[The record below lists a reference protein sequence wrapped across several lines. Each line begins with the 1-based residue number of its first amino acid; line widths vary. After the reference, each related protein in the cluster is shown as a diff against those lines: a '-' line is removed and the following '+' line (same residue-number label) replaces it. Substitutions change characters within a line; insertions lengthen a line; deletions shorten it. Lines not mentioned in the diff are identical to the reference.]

1 MEYRPIRK
9 LSEEVIGQIAAGEVV
24 ERPAS
29 VVKELVENSID
40 AGSTA
45 VTVELREG
53 GLQSIRVSDN
63 GRGIPAGQ
71 VRMAFERHA
80 TSKLETAEE
89 LFDVHTLGFRGEAL
103 ASVAAVA
110 KVGCTTRAAD
120 AEFGVRAEVE
130 AGVILSIEEAASPVG
145 TSIVV
150 RELFYNAPVRL
161 KFLKKPVAE
170 AALVSDYMMR
180 LILSRPDVAFRFV
193 NQGKTVYRSAG
204 DGTLESALYCVYGR
218 EALREMR
225 RVRGAAYGVLVDG
238 YVGVGEQAR
247 GNRQQQSFFINGRY
261 FRSEAVSR
269 ALETGC
275 DGYVMIG
282 RFPVCALSLQLPY
295 RQVDVNV
302 HPNKLEVRF
311 QHPEAVTSAVEE
323 LTREALHDVTFR
335 EKLLN
340 QTQNRLEWQT
350 PDVRVIELGG
360 TPQVETQT
368 APAGVFEAE
377 TQAAE
382 PFVAEPTVM
391 KANAAEQDA
400 AEAGMPRLRETLA
413 YDYRAA
419 DRPSDIG
426 ERQGA
431 VGRGDGTARNAG
443 DAIADQSAGPTVQNG
458 LPMSLPHPADR
469 LADIQP
475 SPTRETADT
484 PYERSR
490 PAPNASPEITRN
502 DGTHTPERAAT
513 GTFQT
518 GEASEPSLPTESP
531 QRAPG
536 TGAPAETPGMR
547 GISVSVLIG
556 ETSMPEGTE
565 AMGEP
570 FPAPLHPR
578 GLGMHP
584 SAPQRAAP
592 APTTHEQSSM
602 EGLETLT
609 TLRYI
614 GTAFK
619 TYLLFEA
626 GERLLL
632 VDQHAAHERVLF
644 DRFMARYQG
653 TDASQQ
659 LLTPRMVRLTARDV
673 LQLSDMGETLAEAG
687 FEIELFDATTVA
699 VRAIP
704 IILGAETPARELLL
718 DVLDEA
724 QTQRGKL
731 TRERLRR
738 RVAQMACKHA
748 VKAGDTLSRE
758 DVNGLLEQMLR
769 TGAQPTCPH
778 GRPVV
783 TELTRLELEKR
794 FKRIP

>member
-40 AGSTA
+40 AGASA

-130 AGVILSIEEAASPVG
+130 AGVIRSVEEAASPVG

-150 RELFYNAPVRL
+150 RDLFYNAPVRL
-161 KFLKKPVAE
+161 RFLKKPVAE
-170 AALVSDYMMR
+170 AALVSDYMLR

-218 EALREMR
+218 EALRDMR

-238 YVGVGEQAR
+238 YVGVGDQAR

-261 FRSEAVSR
+261 FRSEGVSR
-269 ALETGC
+269 ALEIGC

-311 QHPEAVTSAVEE
+311 QHPEAVASAVEE

-335 EKLLN
+335 DKLLGRSSN
-340 QTQNRLEWQT
+340 LPETEAPAVRVVELGNNPPGET
-350 PDVRVIELGG
+350 PDRSAELPAAEPSAAAQPDAARPAIDSSPAQQAVSEAG
-360 TPQVETQT
+360 TPHLREALPYAYRIADGIPGAVQPPPAGKSAGLLWPAGNSEAVPAEKSAVADFARRKSADAAWMPDGRKSDAKQAAD
-368 APAGVFEAE
+368 APAGGFGPPQTARWGETPSPGTTAPDFTVSERPGDGEAP
-377 TQAAE
+377 E
-382 PFVAEPTVM
+382 PFGHSNPVTQTTGPEPQMGNPWAENAGTPADAGAWNPT
-391 KANAAEQDA
+391 KATET
-400 AEAGMPRLRETLA
+400 AGGLST
-413 YDYRAA
+413 A
-419 DRPSDIG
+419 DRRPQGSGARPS
-426 ERQGA
+426 A
-431 VGRGDGTARNAG
+431 
-443 DAIADQSAGPTVQNG
+443 
-458 LPMSLPHPADR
+458 
-469 LADIQP
+469 
-475 SPTRETADT
+475 
-484 PYERSR
+484 
-490 PAPNASPEITRN
+490 
-502 DGTHTPERAAT
+502 PERAAT
-513 GTFQT
+513 
-518 GEASEPSLPTESP
+518 
-531 QRAPG
+531 AP
-536 TGAPAETPGMR
+536 
-547 GISVSVLIG
+547 I
-556 ETSMPEGTE
+556 
-565 AMGEP
+565 
-570 FPAPLHPR
+570 
-578 GLGMHP
+578 
-584 SAPQRAAP
+584 
-592 APTTHEQSSM
+592 THEQSSM
-602 EGLETLT
+602 EELDALS

-614 GTAFK
+614 GSAFK

-626 GERLLL
+626 GDRLLI

-653 TDASQQ
+653 ADASQQ

-673 LQLSDMGETLAEAG
+673 MLLNEMGETLTDAG
-687 FEIELFDATTVA
+687 FEIEPFDATTVA

-704 IILGAETPARELLL
+704 IILGAETPAKELLL

-724 QTQRGKL
+724 QTQRGRL
-731 TRERLRR
+731 TQERLRR

-748 VKAGDTLSRE
+748 VKAGDALTPE
-758 DVNGLLEQMLR
+758 EVTGLLEQMLR

-783 TELTRLELEKR
+783 TELARRELDKR